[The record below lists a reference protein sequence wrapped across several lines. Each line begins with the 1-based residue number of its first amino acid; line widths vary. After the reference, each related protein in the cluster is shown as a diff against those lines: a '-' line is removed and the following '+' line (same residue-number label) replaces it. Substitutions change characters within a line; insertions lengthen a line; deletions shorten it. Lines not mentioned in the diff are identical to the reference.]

1 MATPSEIGARIL
13 SCRTRLR
20 FSQQEIADLA
30 GIAPSQFY
38 RYEAGRTKPRPA
50 MADRLAEALGVSTK
64 WLMTGQ
70 GDMERDQEDNTGLRD
85 ASNLHVIPVEFTP
98 GEAKL
103 LKRYAK
109 SRGMTPEQ
117 VLKMVMYQQFEK
129 FGMLDADGNL
139 LPATKDD
146 E

>member
-64 WLMTGQ
+64 WLLTGD
-70 GDMERDQEDNTGLRD
+70 GEMERNAEDNTGLRD
-85 ASNLHVIPVEFTP
+85 ASNLHVVPVEFTP

-139 LPATKDD
+139 LSTTKDD

>member
-1 MATPSEIGARIL
+1 
-13 SCRTRLR
+13 
-20 FSQQEIADLA
+20 
-30 GIAPSQFY
+30 
-38 RYEAGRTKPRPA
+38 

-64 WLMTGQ
+64 WLLTGQ
-70 GDMERDQEDNTGLRD
+70 GEMERNEEDNTGLRD
-85 ASNLHVIPVEFTP
+85 AASNLHVVPVEFTP
-98 GEAKL
+98 GEAKI

-129 FGMLDADGNL
+129 FGILDANGNL
-139 LPATKDD
+139 PPATEDN